1 MDSLMRTPLECAAK
15 WGRTEFARLML
26 DKGAK
31 VDERNKYKGTCLH
44 QAADGGHLAL
54 TKLLLER
61 GAEIDPLTTYERTPL
76 HFAAGKGHKNV
87 CLALS
92 LSLSLSLPYHL
103 STQCA
108 SPNVVLDSTWLQVAE
123 ILIETKANINAQDSK
138 DRETPLHMA
147 ASNNHLEVAALLLES
162 GASPN
167 IRNKVSI
174 DLSIYLKH
182 MVAKTVDCVADCRLG
197 SYAYD
202 FLLSLSLSLS
212 RYACV

>member
-87 CLALS
+87 CLAVS
-92 LSLSLSLPYHL
+92 LSLSPSRII
-103 STQCA
+103 CRR
-108 SPNVVLDSTWLQVAE
+108 NVHRLTLCL
-123 ILIETKANINAQDSK
+123 IL
-138 DRETPLHMA
+138 R
-147 ASNNHLEVAALLLES
+147 
-162 GASPN
+162 G
-167 IRNKVSI
+167 
-174 DLSIYLKH
+174 
-182 MVAKTVDCVADCRLG
+182 CRWRK
-197 SYAYD
+197 S
-202 FLLSLSLSLS
+202 
-212 RYACV
+212 